1 MSTQVWLPK
10 DAEQLKELR
19 EAAQTDISILARMYS
34 LSITQI
40 KQLEDG
46 GESSFYSPAIKY
58 ATGRKLLMHFGVDI
72 TEIKEKGVKKQE
84 FASLNNPKN
93 IFIQNEIKESYKF
106 FRWELL
112 TKILLILLC
121 VLFLVNSFS
130 SLKNIASQIFFADN
144 QLLSPVV
151 KKNAIEI
158 SSQFTPPSKFS
169 DVKSLP
175 SAYKKF
181 ECDWEGLT
189 VPINTIQPIKP
200 GNYVHLVA
208 KENADIC
215 VSDYTGETSIFQ
227 MKNTQTLTVKGI
239 QPFQI
244 YGTNLNAFKIYYQ
257 GKLLKLPQGDISRIT
272 LKEQNYE

>member
-112 TKILLILLC
+112 TKILLFLLC

-130 SLKNIASQIFFADN
+130 DLKNIASQIFFADN

-158 SSQFTPPSKFS
+158 SSQFTCHWHRQA
-169 DVKSLP
+169 V
-175 SAYKKF
+175 
-181 ECDWEGLT
+181 
-189 VPINTIQPIKP
+189 
-200 GNYVHLVA
+200 
-208 KENADIC
+208 
-215 VSDYTGETSIFQ
+215 
-227 MKNTQTLTVKGI
+227 
-239 QPFQI
+239 
-244 YGTNLNAFKIYYQ
+244 
-257 GKLLKLPQGDISRIT
+257 
-272 LKEQNYE
+272 

>member
-72 TEIKEKGVKKQE
+72 TEIKEKGDRKE
-84 FASLNNPKN
+84 FDSLNTPKD
-93 IFIQNEIKESYKF
+93 IFIKNEIKESYKF
-106 FRWELL
+106 FRWGLL
-112 TKILLILLC
+112 TKILLFLLC

-130 SLKNIASQIFFADN
+130 DLKNIASKIFFADN

-151 KKNAIEI
+151 KI
-158 SSQFTPPSKFS
+158 QLKF
-169 DVKSLP
+169 P
-175 SAYKKF
+175 
-181 ECDWEGLT
+181 
-189 VPINTIQPIKP
+189 
-200 GNYVHLVA
+200 
-208 KENADIC
+208 
-215 VSDYTGETSIFQ
+215 
-227 MKNTQTLTVKGI
+227 
-239 QPFQI
+239 
-244 YGTNLNAFKIYYQ
+244 LN
-257 GKLLKLPQGDISRIT
+257 
-272 LKEQNYE
+272 